1 MQEDLGVAFVAEVPC
16 VIVNVMRGG
25 PSTGLVYSPRLLR
38 TKAGCGSGR
47 SIRSPS
53 FDENCRCGREAIL
66 TVLTALLLSRS
77 QIKSVFL
84 HSGQDGVLFDK
95 MITA

>member
-1 MQEDLGVAFVAEVPC
+1 MWFAFVAEVPR

-53 FDENCRCGREAIL
+53 FDENADVEG
-66 TVLTALLLSRS
+66 TP
-77 QIKSVFL
+77 FL
-84 HSGQDGVLFDK
+84 PS
-95 MITA
+95 